1 MRKKRKEARL
11 LSYSLLYDKSG
22 KLITE
27 RTSTDI
33 KELEKFFTSE
43 EYQTLKTII
52 REATQQLDTVH
63 NHIEACLNAR
73 IMNSK

>member
-1 MRKKRKEARL
+1 MRKKREEAKL

-33 KELEKFFTSE
+33 KELEKFFTPE
-43 EYQTLKTII
+43 EYQTLRTII

-63 NHIEACLNAR
+63 NHIESCLNSR

>member
-33 KELEKFFTSE
+33 KELKKFFTPE
-43 EYQTLKTII
+43 EYQTLRTII

>member
-11 LSYSLLYDKSG
+11 LSYSLLYDKTG

-33 KELEKFFTSE
+33 KELEKFFTPE
-43 EYQTLKTII
+43 EYQTLRTII

>member
-33 KELEKFFTSE
+33 KELKKFFTSE

>member
-33 KELEKFFTSE
+33 KELEKFFTPE
-43 EYQTLKTII
+43 EYQTL
-52 REATQQLDTVH
+52 RTVH
-63 NHIEACLNAR
+63 NHIESCLNSR

>member
-11 LSYSLLYDKSG
+11 LSYSLLYDKTG

-33 KELEKFFTSE
+33 KELEKFFTPE
-43 EYQTLKTII
+43 E
-52 REATQQLDTVH
+52 
-63 NHIEACLNAR
+63 
-73 IMNSK
+73 